1 MNKQEF
7 EQRINERVTDNDYEI
22 IEYIYTFHPSID
34 NGLGKEQITTI
45 YQIGGMRVIRDMIQ
59 TAKLAERI
67 YNERKLLQ
75 NKLDQLKEIEKD
87 LKSGEEMDMNL
98 IVDILES

>member
-7 EQRINERVTDNDYEI
+7 EQRINERITDNDYEI

-34 NGLGKEQITTI
+34 NELGKEQIATI
-45 YQIGGMRVIRDMIQ
+45 YKIGGMRVIRDMVQ

-67 YNERKLLQ
+67 YNERRLLQ
-75 NKLDQLKEIEKD
+75 HKLDQLKEIEKD

-98 IVDILES
+98 VVDILES

>member
-34 NGLGKEQITTI
+34 NGLGKEQIATI
-45 YQIGGMRVIRDMIQ
+45 YQIGGMRVIRDMVQ
-59 TAKLAERI
+59 TAKLADRI
-67 YNERKLLQ
+67 YNERRLLQ
-75 NKLDQLKEIEKD
+75 QKLDQLKEIEKD

-98 IVDILES
+98 VVDILES